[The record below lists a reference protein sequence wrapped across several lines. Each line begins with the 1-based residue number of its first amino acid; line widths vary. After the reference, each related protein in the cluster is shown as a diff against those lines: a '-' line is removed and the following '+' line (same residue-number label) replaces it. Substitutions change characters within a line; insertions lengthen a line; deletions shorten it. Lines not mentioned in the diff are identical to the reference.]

1 MPMDSY
7 AALFLLGAFFVVIT
21 AILMSVVV
29 NAFKPRD

>member
-7 AALFLLGAFFVVIT
+7 AALFLLGAFFLTIT
-21 AILMSVVV
+21 TILLSVVV